1 VRRSDAL
8 FYFKMGA
15 ELTKLTKRAFQVR
28 KSFLFTLRRFFEGL
42 LDFVYPPTCL
52 LCGERLET
60 KEPFCSTC
68 LEKSLDSLALVS
80 QKGRKDFPHLRGE
93 VFFDEIVSCWDYTSD
108 VEEIIHRIKYQRGKK
123 LGLFMGQ
130 TAGEALR
137 GHFRRWKDGLFVPVP
152 LHKVRKRERGFNQ
165 SEILCR
171 GLSEYI
177 SFRVCPDLLV
187 RHRNTATQTKLDAQG
202 RQENVKDAFEVHHSD
217 LVVGK
222 RVVLVDDV
230 VTTGATMN
238 SCAKSL
244 KNAGAKEVV
253 GVALA
258 RPKLG

>member
-1 VRRSDAL
+1 MSL
-8 FYFKMGA
+8 
-15 ELTKLTKRAFQVR
+15 KLARVKERAFQFG
-28 KSFLFTLRRFFEGL
+28 KLLWFFIKRFFEGL

-60 KEPFCSTC
+60 EGAFCLTC
-68 LEKSLDSLALVS
+68 LKKFLDSLELAS
-80 QKGRKDFPHLRGE
+80 QKGRKDFPRLRDE
-93 VFFDEIVSCWDYTSD
+93 VFFDEMVSCWAYTPD
-108 VEEIIHRIKYQRGKK
+108 LEKVIHRIKYQRGKK
-123 LGLFMGQ
+123 LGFFMGRK
-130 TAGEALR
+130 AGEALR
-137 GHFRRWKDGLFVPVP
+137 GHFRGWKDGLFVPVP

-171 GLSEYI
+171 GLSKHI

-187 RHRNTATQTKLDAQG
+187 RHRNTATQTKLDAQE
-202 RQENVKDAFEVHHSD
+202 RQENVRDAFEVHHSG

-244 KNAGAKEVV
+244 KKAGAKEVV